1 MLAISTD
8 GQRIRGRDLVVEV
21 IERVAEHYD
30 VQEVAFGRSYL
41 WCPECF
47 VIECDCGKRVTLTR
61 SDIIIGAGFTCEE
74 CGAAKVSGRIR
85 AEVVIELLDED
96 DAAIHPWH
104 YDTQAQAE
112 QHLRDE
118 AAYPEDSPW
127 RYSDVTSGLKGD
139 DEECWQKARARQ
151 LRPPFS
157 AL

>member
-1 MLAISTD
+1 M
-8 GQRIRGRDLVVEV
+8 VEV

-47 VIECDCGKRVTLTR
+47 VIECDCAKRMTLQR
-61 SDIIIGAGFTCEE
+61 SDIIIGSGYTCEE
-74 CGAAKVSGRIR
+74 CGAKVSPRIR

-104 YDTQAQAE
+104 YDIQAQAE

-127 RYSDVTSGLKGD
+127 RYNDVTSGLMED
-139 DEECWQKARARQ
+139 DEECWQKARAQQR
-151 LRPPFS
+151 LHS
-157 AL
+157 SYGH

>member
-1 MLAISTD
+1 M
-8 GQRIRGRDLVVEV
+8 VKV

-30 VQEVAFGRSYL
+30 LQEVAFGRSYQ

-47 VIECDCGKRVTLTR
+47 VIECDCSKRVTLQR
-61 SDIIIGAGFTCEE
+61 SDIIIGSGFTCEE
-74 CGAAKVSGRIR
+74 CGARPSPRIR

-127 RYSDVTSGLKGD
+127 RYNDVTSGLKGD
-139 DEECWQKARARQ
+139 DEERWQKARAYQR
-151 LRPPFS
+151 RHS
-157 AL
+157 SR

>member
-1 MLAISTD
+1 
-8 GQRIRGRDLVVEV
+8 VVEI

-47 VIECDCGKRVTLTR
+47 VIECDCAKRVTLQR

-74 CGAAKVSGRIR
+74 CGAKVSPRIR
-85 AEVVIELLDED
+85 AAEVVIELLDED

-104 YDTQAQAE
+104 YDTQAQAG

-127 RYSDVTSGLKGD
+127 RYNDVTSGLKED
-139 DEECWQKARARQ
+139 DEECWEKARAHQR
-151 LRPPFS
+151 LHS
-157 AL
+157 SYAH

>member
-61 SDIIIGAGFTCEE
+61 SDIIIGSGFTCEE
-74 CGAAKVSGRIR
+74 CGAKVSGRIR
-85 AEVVIELLDED
+85 AEVIIELLDED

-127 RYSDVTSGLKGD
+127 RYNDVTSGLKGD
-139 DEECWQKARARQ
+139 DEECWQKARAQQR
-151 LRPPFS
+151 LHS
-157 AL
+157 SYAH

>member
-1 MLAISTD
+1 M
-8 GQRIRGRDLVVEV
+8 VEV

-127 RYSDVTSGLKGD
+127 RYNDVTSGLKGD
-139 DEECWQKARARQ
+139 DEECWKKARARE

-157 AL
+157 TL

>member
-127 RYSDVTSGLKGD
+127 RYNDVTSGLKGD